1 MKMRDRKKCFFV
13 SNYIDGK
20 DYERIYTKEKKPG
33 IQIQKFDRLI
43 VEGLIEND
51 VDVICYTLI
60 PASSVVLDNT
70 FLKVKN
76 HDKFKYSFCINI
88 PLIKDIYVLI
98 AVFFRLLF
106 SSFDF
111 CILDPLSPANTLAAS
126 LVCKLK
132 GKPCMAIIT
141 DLPEFMT
148 SNKLYQIITNLVIS
162 NSSYYTFLSDK
173 MNEKLNK
180 KNKPYVI
187 VEGFSDYFDNN
198 TYEHN
203 NEIIYAGNLSI
214 DNGVMNLVNAF
225 QKSKLHDL
233 CVLRLFGGGSAVKQ
247 INELNDTRIHYEGTK
262 PNAEVLFALR
272 RALLLINPR
281 PTSEEFTKYSFPS
294 KTIEYL
300 GTGTP
305 FASTEIYAI
314 GKEYFNYIDSLKD
327 GSEEEIL
334 SYLNHFNDIEYNSR
348 LDKAHK
354 GKEFVTSKKSKKEQ
368 TLKMI
373 ELLSNK

>member
-1 MKMRDRKKCFFV
+1 MKKRKITALVMALVLGTVAFSGCGKKETESKYKIYYVNEEQGEVLAESFV
-13 SNYIDGK
+13 PS
-20 DYERIYTKEKKPG
+20 EETTQTMLE
-33 IQIQKFDRLI
+33 
-43 VEGLIEND
+43 E
-51 VDVICYTLI
+51 
-60 PASSVVLDNT
+60 
-70 FLKVKN
+70 
-76 HDKFKYSFCINI
+76 
-88 PLIKDIYVLI
+88 
-98 AVFFRLLF
+98 
-106 SSFDF
+106 
-111 CILDPLSPANTLAAS
+111 
-126 LVCKLK
+126 
-132 GKPCMAIIT
+132 
-141 DLPEFMT
+141 MT
-148 SNKLYQIITNLVIS
+148 
-162 NSSYYTFLSDK
+162 
-173 MNEKLNK
+173 EKLNK

-305 FASTEIYAI
+305 FASTELYAI

-348 LDKAHK
+348 LDKANK

>member
-1 MKMRDRKKCFFV
+1 MKMKDKKKCYFV
-13 SNYIDGK
+13 SNYVDNK
-20 DYERIYTKEKKPG
+20 DYENIYTKEKKPG

-51 VDVICYTLI
+51 VDVICYTSI
-60 PASSVVLDNT
+60 PASSVVLGNT

-76 HDKFKYSFCINI
+76 HDRFKYSFCINI
-88 PLIKDIYVLI
+88 PIIKDIYVLI
-98 AVFFRLLF
+98 AVLFRLLF

-126 LVCKLK
+126 LVCKIRR
-132 GKPCMAIIT
+132 KPCMAIIT

-148 SNKLYQIITNLVIS
+148 SNQLYQNITNLVIS

-173 MNEKLNK
+173 MNERLNK

-187 VEGFSDYFDNN
+187 VEGFSDYFDDN

-225 QKSKLHDL
+225 QKSKLHDT
-233 CVLRLFGGGSAVKQ
+233 CILRLFGGGSAVKH
-247 INELNDTRIHYEGTK
+247 IEALNDARIHYEGTK
-262 PNAEVLFALR
+262 PNTEVLFALR
-272 RALLLINPR
+272 RAMLLVNPR

-294 KTIEYL
+294 KTIESL

-305 FASTEIYAI
+305 FASTELYAI
-314 GKEYFNYIDSLKD
+314 GKEYFNYVDSLKD

-334 SYLNHFNDIEYNSR
+334 SYLNHFNDIEYNAR
-348 LDKAHK
+348 LDKASK

-368 TLKMI
+368 TRKMI
-373 ELLSNK
+373 QLFGE